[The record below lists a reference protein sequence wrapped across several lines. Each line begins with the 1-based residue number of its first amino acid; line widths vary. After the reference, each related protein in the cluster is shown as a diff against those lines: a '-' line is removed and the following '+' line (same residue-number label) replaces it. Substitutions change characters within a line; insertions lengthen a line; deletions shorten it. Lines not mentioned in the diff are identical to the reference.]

1 MGECEIQQDAGLRS
15 EAVSDRTIDSQESIG
30 TGDQHSAPVRLEWK
44 RAKKNNRMIRDMEKA
59 FRLVG
64 SIINKDAKNIQKQ
77 IKQIEKMRNVS

>member
-1 MGECEIQQDAGLRS
+1 
-15 EAVSDRTIDSQESIG
+15 
-30 TGDQHSAPVRLEWK
+30 
-44 RAKKNNRMIRDMEKA
+44 MEKA